1 MENISVQID
10 INKENSA
17 MPETW
22 NISTW
27 KVLEREPATKME
39 IAAKKVR

>member
-1 MENISVQID
+1 
-10 INKENSA
+10 

-27 KVLEREPATKME
+27 KVLERELAKKME
-39 IAAKKVR
+39 IAAKKIG